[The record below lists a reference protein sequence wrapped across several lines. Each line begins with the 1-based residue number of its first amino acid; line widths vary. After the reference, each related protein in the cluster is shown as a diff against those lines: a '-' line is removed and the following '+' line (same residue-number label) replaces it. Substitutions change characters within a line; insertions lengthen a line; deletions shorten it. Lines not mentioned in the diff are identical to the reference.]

1 MSSKLEIAKTFK
13 HWVISQVLPSKRKYG
28 QFKLF
33 DNPNNNTFK
42 VENKTDLHCKVVQY
56 IRRFYPDAII
66 VAGLDEN
73 QDTPSKRIQFWK
85 KGHMKSQ
92 PDIMVLNYKQ
102 IMKRILL
109 GIQESNK
116 QIQSVR
122 VTIENEKY
130 VQKNWPLLHDKQ

>member
-1 MSSKLEIAKTFK
+1 M
-13 HWVISQVLPSKRKYG
+13 
-28 QFKLF
+28 
-33 DNPNNNTFK
+33 FK

-66 VAGLDEN
+66 VARLDEN

-85 KGHMKSQ
+85 KGYMKSQ

-102 IMKRILL
+102 IMERILL

-130 VQKNWPLLHDKQ
+130 VPKNWPLLHDKQ